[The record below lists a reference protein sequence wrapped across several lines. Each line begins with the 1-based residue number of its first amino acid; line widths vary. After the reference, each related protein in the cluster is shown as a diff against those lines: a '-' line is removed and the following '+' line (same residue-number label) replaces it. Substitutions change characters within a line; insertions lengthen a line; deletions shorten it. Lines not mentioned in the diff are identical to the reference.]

1 MITCTATAQA
11 VASDLA
17 ALLDEPLVK
26 LGPDGSAQAYT
37 DETVRSDERVV
48 VVGSTT
54 TSDANLEL
62 LERQERARERDPA
75 EVVTVI
81 PYMSYARQDESFQK
95 GEPVSARA
103 VGKAIGAGTD
113 RVYAVNPHNVA
124 ILEYF
129 DVPAEPVD
137 AAPLLADPLPNDLR
151 EPVFLAPDEDAVWL
165 AESVREAYGSGH
177 VDNFEK
183 LRHSATDVEMDSGD
197 KDFTGSDIVLVDDMI
212 ATGGTMSEAI
222 GTLTHQ
228 NIGRVVVTCVHPVL
242 ATDALSRLNQAGV
255 ADIYAT
261 NTIDHSVSE
270 VSAAPAIA
278 ESVRA

>member
-17 ALLDEPLVK
+17 ELLDEPLVK
-26 LGPDGSAQAYT
+26 LDPDGSAEPYA
-37 DETVRSDERVV
+37 DGTVGSDERVV

-62 LERQERARERDPA
+62 LERQERATERDPE
-75 EVVTVI
+75 EVVTVL
-81 PYMSYARQDESFQK
+81 PYMSYARQDDSFRK

-113 RVYAVNPHNVA
+113 RAYVVNPHNVA
-124 ILEYF
+124 VLDYF

-137 AAPLLADPLPNDLR
+137 AAPLLADPLPDDLV

-165 AESVREAYGSGH
+165 AESVREAYGTGH
-177 VDNFEK
+177 VDSFEK
-183 LRHSATDVEMDSGD
+183 LRYSATDVEMDASD

-222 GTLTHQ
+222 GVLTHQ
-228 NIGRVVVTCVHPVL
+228 NTGRVVVTCVHPVL
-242 ATDALSRLNQAGV
+242 ARDALSRLNQTGI

-278 ESVRA
+278 ESVRE